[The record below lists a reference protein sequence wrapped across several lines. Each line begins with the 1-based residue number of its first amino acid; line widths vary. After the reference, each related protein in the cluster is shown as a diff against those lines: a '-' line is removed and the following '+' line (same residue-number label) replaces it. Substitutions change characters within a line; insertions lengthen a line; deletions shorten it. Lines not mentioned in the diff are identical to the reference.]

1 MTLLS
6 GIANMAGLNDQI
18 ITTDF
23 VISLKSTIQNYC
35 VAITEVTSA
44 ELRTTLKNQL
54 NAAIDTHE
62 KISDYMMNKGF
73 YHAYDKEEQKNE
85 ILEISRLALELYKS
99 KN

>member
-1 MTLLS
+1 MTILS
-6 GIANMAGLNDQI
+6 GIANMAGLDDQI

-23 VISLKSTIQNYC
+23 LVSLKSLIQNYC

-54 NAAIDTHE
+54 NAAINTHE
-62 KISDYMMNKGF
+62 KISDYMMNKGY
-73 YHAYDKEEQKNE
+73 YHAFDIQEQKNE
-85 ILEISRLALELYKS
+85 ILEVSRVALELYKS